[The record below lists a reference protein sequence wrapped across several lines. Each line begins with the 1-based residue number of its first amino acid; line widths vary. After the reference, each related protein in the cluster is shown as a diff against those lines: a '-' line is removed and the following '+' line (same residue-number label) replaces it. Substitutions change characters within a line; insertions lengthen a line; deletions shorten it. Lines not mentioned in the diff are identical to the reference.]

1 MQEFFHKSIGLP
13 RSVAL
18 GKNRVRCDT
27 IYGEGDSMAQVRRA
41 IDPTDFSSIPRIR
54 EVIKTLPK
62 EVRVCPRHGD
72 EVTIQEHD
80 FSRNLIGVAPFK
92 KADWVACCDEAIDSV
107 IKAVQ
112 ERTNELIALA
122 KQTYT
127 DELAEKLEPEH
138 RGEIVAIELG
148 TNDYFTGDDEVEAAN
163 KARAAGHEGLLYFL
177 RVGSPYAHR
186 LMTPRQ

>member
-1 MQEFFHKSIGLP
+1 
-13 RSVAL
+13 
-18 GKNRVRCDT
+18 
-27 IYGEGDSMAQVRRA
+27 MAKVRRP
-41 IDPTDFSSIPRIR
+41 IDPSDFSSIPRIR
-54 EVIKTLPK
+54 KVIKTLPK
-62 EVRVCPRHGD
+62 EVRVCPGHG
-72 EVTIQEHD
+72 EEITIQEHD
-80 FSRNLIGVAPFK
+80 FSRNPGGVAPFA
-92 KADWVACCDEAIDSV
+92 KADWVACCEEAIDTV

-112 ERTNELIALA
+112 EQTQQLIARA

-148 TNDYFTGDDEVEAAN
+148 TNEYFIGGDEVEAAD

>member
-1 MQEFFHKSIGLP
+1 
-13 RSVAL
+13 
-18 GKNRVRCDT
+18 
-27 IYGEGDSMAQVRRA
+27 MAQLRRP
-41 IDPTDFSSIPRIR
+41 IDPSDFSSIPRIR

-62 EVRVCPRHGD
+62 EVRVCPRHGE
-72 EVTIQEHD
+72 EVTIHEHD
-80 FSRNLIGVAPFK
+80 FSQNRIGVAPFM
-92 KADWVACCDEAIDSV
+92 KADWVACCDEAIDRV
-107 IKAVQ
+107 INAVQ
-112 ERTNELIALA
+112 EQTHELIARA

-148 TNDYFTGDDEVEAAN
+148 SNDYFIGGDEVEAAN